1 MANLPNIEWS
11 GAPPALLRMDERR
24 RLANRLALA
33 YLLDAITLLRGDRH
47 LLDTLLAGVIVQ
59 ANTVVV
65 RREADL
71 QIAYARAEDS
81 VPDEMR
87 RPVSIN
93 AVAASLRLPFET
105 VRRRINRL
113 VARGEVVV
121 IDGGLVVPGAQLRTP
136 QYLAAAFAGYG
147 RLQRFYG
154 DLVANGLLCS
164 LPAPSVELRDG
175 VVPLRTAERLAADY
189 LLRFVELMMNQVG
202 EVQDTLLFVGV
213 IHWNISHLG
222 VEMPTGPAGPT
233 EHFVPDHLRRPINPA
248 ALARLVGLPAE
259 TVRRHLSALEARGLC
274 RSVGRAG
281 VIVPAEVHASLG
293 LLGVMEDN
301 WRNLQ
306 RLFTALAQLGVLA
319 AWDLAAAPAG

>member
-1 MANLPNIEWS
+1 MANLPNADWS
-11 GAPPALLRMDERR
+11 GVQPAPLREAERR
-24 RLANRLALA
+24 RLANRMALA

-59 ANTVVV
+59 ANTARV

-93 AVAASLRLPFET
+93 AVAASLHLPFET
-105 VRRRINRL
+105 VRRRVNGLI
-113 VARGEVVV
+113 ARGEVVV
-121 IDGGLVVPGAQLRTP
+121 VDGGLVVPGALLRSP

-147 RLQRFYG
+147 RLQRFYRDLDAAGLIG
-154 DLVANGLLCS
+154 DL
-164 LPAPSVELRDG
+164 PASSVELRAG

-189 LLRFVELMMNQVG
+189 LLRFIELLMNQVG

-213 IHWNISHLG
+213 IHWNIVHLG
-222 VEMPTGPAGPT
+222 AEMPTGPAGST
-233 EHFVPDHLRRPINPA
+233 EHFVPDHLRRPINAA

-259 TVRRHLSALEARGLC
+259 TVRRHLSALEGRGLC
-274 RSVGRAG
+274 CSVGRAG
-281 VIVPAEVHASLG
+281 VIVPAEIHASLG
-293 LLGVMEDN
+293 LLAVMEDN

-306 RLFTALAQLGVLA
+306 RLFAALAQLGVLA
-319 AWDLAAAPAG
+319 SWDPARAPAG